1 MISAAGRSDIA
12 ANKKARRANS
22 KDIRI
27 SPENLSR
34 PPQAAVM
41 PHKDLDHRPVKSTN
55 PSGYLQSKKPDKPAI
70 QRKNDRSRADAANY
84 FCAQFMH

>member
-1 MISAAGRSDIA
+1 
-12 ANKKARRANS
+12 
-22 KDIRI
+22 
-27 SPENLSR
+27 
-34 PPQAAVM
+34 M